1 MAKQSRSAV
10 YTGGSQATKFQC
22 KSYWKKASDGYSEI
36 TGFFSVSHTSIKHN
50 WAYQQQKQ
58 PKAQSTDLEMMSD
71 DETYNTEN
79 EDPKADPVNEFMIEM
94 GVDLLDFCLEYLKT
108 AESGNEI
115 GDGLN
120 VDEFL
125 VSNQLIYYF
134 W

>member
-1 MAKQSRSAV
+1 
-10 YTGGSQATKFQC
+10 
-22 KSYWKKASDGYSEI
+22 
-36 TGFFSVSHTSIKHN
+36 
-50 WAYQQQKQ
+50 
-58 PKAQSTDLEMMSD
+58 MSD

-79 EDPKADPVNEFMIEM
+79 EDLKADPVNEFMIEM

-120 VDEFL
+120 IDEFL

-134 W
+134 